1 MMKWIFGILILLS
14 LVFGGINGR
23 IEQVSSAAISS
34 CGGAVE
40 LVLTLAGSMALW
52 SGLMRAAQGSG
63 LTEKLAALLAPLTTR
78 LFRGVKKGSRA
89 LQLIT
94 MNITANLLGLGN
106 AATPLGLSA
115 MEELRR
121 ESASDDPNGL
131 ADAPSDNMV
140 LLVVLNTASI
150 QLIPTTVALLRLKYG
165 SAAPMEIVPAV
176 LLSSAVSVTVGICL
190 AKLCARLGRRRK

>member
-23 IEQVSSAAISS
+23 MEEVSSAAISS

-63 LTEKLAALLAPLTTR
+63 LTEKLAALLSPLTTR
-78 LFRGVKKGSRA
+78 LFRGVKKGSKA

-121 ESASDDPNGL
+121 EAASSPDESS
-131 ADAPSDNMV
+131 DAPSDNMV

-150 QLIPTTVALLRLKYG
+150 QLIPTTVAILRLKYG
-165 SAAPMEIVPAV
+165 SASPMEIVPAV

-190 AKLCARLGRRRK
+190 CKICSRLGRRRK